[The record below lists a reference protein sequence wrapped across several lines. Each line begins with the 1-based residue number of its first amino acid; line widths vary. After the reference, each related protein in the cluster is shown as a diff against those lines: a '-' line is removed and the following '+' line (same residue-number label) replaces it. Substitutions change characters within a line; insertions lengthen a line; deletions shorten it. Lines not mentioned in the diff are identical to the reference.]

1 MPRSAQAVMIPVIAW
16 VKYSA
21 KKQTPCG
28 SISRS
33 PSKFKICRLRNWYLV
48 TKDEIKTPEDM
59 SGKQIRVVDDLS
71 WDLVE
76 SFGGIPLKMPL
87 SEVYDSLSKGIIDGV
102 IFSISNVE
110 SNAYDEI
117 TSYVVSLGIQAPV
130 NLQQF
135 MREDAYLSMSEE
147 QRAAFDAC
155 VEDYQQAIIEDRD
168 RCEQS
173 ALEYC
178 EEKGVT
184 INHFSEEDLQRI
196 KDVANELGQAA
207 AAELDAMGYDGTGI
221 YKTAR
226 ELVAEYE
233 LN

>member
-1 MPRSAQAVMIPVIAW
+1 M
-16 VKYSA
+16 
-21 KKQTPCG
+21 
-28 SISRS
+28 
-33 PSKFKICRLRNWYLV
+33 RNWYLF

-155 VEDYQQAIIEDRD
+155 VEDYQQAIIEDGV